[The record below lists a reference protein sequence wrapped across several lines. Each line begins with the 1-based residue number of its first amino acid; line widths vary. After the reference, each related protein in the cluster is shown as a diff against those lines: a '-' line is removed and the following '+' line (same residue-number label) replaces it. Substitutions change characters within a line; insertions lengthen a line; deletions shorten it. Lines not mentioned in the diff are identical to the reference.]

1 MQREALAVAVRKKP
15 QDSGV
20 VLAVTTFFLQHCS
33 HSAVAKD
40 RSRFHRR
47 AYCGK
52 EALLVALTNLEG
64 RLLEAIRCP
73 TSIGRVVLIQH
84 VGLNHWVRCHNLC
97 RNWAHE

>member
-1 MQREALAVAVRKKP
+1 MQREALAVAVRNTP

-20 VLAVTTFFLQHCS
+20 VLTATSYFLQHCE
-33 HSAVAKD
+33 HPAVVED
-40 RSRFHRR
+40 RRRFHRR
-47 AYCGK
+47 AYLGK
-52 EALLVALTNLEG
+52 QALTVAIANLEG